1 MSHTIRRFAFALI
14 LAVLAGNA
22 AQAASRYQP
31 ARSVPQLG
39 MFSAVWNWLAHLLP
53 NAPVTTS
60 QTKAGCGMDP
70 NGRCIPVTPST
81 VEAGCGMD
89 PDGVPR
95 CAPSAGLREAGG
107 MMGPDGVR

>member
-22 AQAASRYQP
+22 AQAASRHQP

-53 NAPVTTS
+53 NAPFS
-60 QTKAGCGMDP
+60 QTKEGCGMDP
-70 NGRCIPVTPST
+70 NGRCIPVPPSA

-89 PDGVPR
+89 PNGVPR
-95 CAPSAGLREAGG
+95 ACGLSDAGG
-107 MMGPDGVR
+107 MMDPNG